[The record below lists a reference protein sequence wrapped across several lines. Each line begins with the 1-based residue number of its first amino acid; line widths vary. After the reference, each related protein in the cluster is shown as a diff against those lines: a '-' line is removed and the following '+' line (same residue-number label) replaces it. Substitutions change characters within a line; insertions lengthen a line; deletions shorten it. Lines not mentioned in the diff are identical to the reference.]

1 MCYKLTEFRATDLT
15 QRVNHLKRML
25 ARVQDKLASID
36 VHPGQCCRAE
46 DTAHRAM
53 DIMQVDLSRLDR
65 NASVL
70 MNALQEKDKED

>member
-1 MCYKLTEFRATDLT
+1 MCHMQYTSLAAMKLARKLD
-15 QRVNHLKRML
+15 HLKRML
-25 ARVQDKLASID
+25 AQVQDKLSSVDIRP
-36 VHPGQCCRAE
+36 VQYCAE